1 MKTTIATCLAFV
13 KRSLDVKAE
22 FSMYYMKINGC
33 RYIVKWAWKK
43 KSREKFYK
51 MLLRIDPECEF
62 GCDPVWIGL
71 AFNDGVEYSF
81 LDDVLKRHL

>member
-13 KRSLDVKAE
+13 GRSLDVKAE

-33 RYIVKWAWKK
+33 QYIVKWAWKK
-43 KSREKFYK
+43 KSKEKFYK

-62 GCDPVWIGL
+62 NSDPVWVGI
-71 AFNDGVEYSF
+71 AFNDGVEFLF
-81 LDDVLKRHL
+81 LDSALKRHL

>member
-33 RYIVKWAWKK
+33 QYIVKWAWKK
-43 KSREKFYK
+43 KCREKFYK

-62 GCDPVWIGL
+62 DSDPVWIGS
-71 AFNDGVEYSF
+71 AFSVGVEYLF
-81 LDDVLKRHL
+81 LDSALKRHL

>member
-33 RYIVKWAWKK
+33 QYIVKWAWKMK
-43 KSREKFYK
+43 CREKFYE

-62 GCDPVWIGL
+62 NSDPVWIGL
-71 AFNDGVEYSF
+71 AFNDGVECSF

>member
-33 RYIVKWAWKK
+33 RYIVKWAWKM
-43 KSREKFYK
+43 KSREKFYE

-62 GCDPVWIGL
+62 GSDPVWIGL
-71 AFNDGVEYSF
+71 AFSDGIEYLF
-81 LDDVLKRHL
+81 LDSALERHL

>member
-33 RYIVKWAWKK
+33 HYIVKWAWKTK
-43 KSREKFYK
+43 CREKFYK

-62 GCDPVWIGL
+62 NSDPVWIGI
-71 AFNDGVEYSF
+71 AFNDGVEYLF
-81 LDDVLKRHL
+81 LDSALKRHL

>member
-33 RYIVKWAWKK
+33 HYIVKWAWKMK
-43 KSREKFYK
+43 CREKFYE

-62 GCDPVWIGL
+62 NSDPVWFGI
-71 AFNDGVEYSF
+71 AFNDGVEFLF
-81 LDDVLKRHL
+81 LDSALKRHL

>member
-13 KRSLDVKAE
+13 KRSLDVKAG

-33 RYIVKWAWKK
+33 QYIVKWAWKMK
-43 KSREKFYK
+43 CREKFYE

-62 GCDPVWIGL
+62 NSDPVWIGI
-71 AFNDGVEYSF
+71 AFYHGVEYLL
-81 LDDVLKRHL
+81 LDSALKRHL

>member
-33 RYIVKWAWKK
+33 QYIVKWASKMK
-43 KSREKFYK
+43 CREKFYE

-62 GCDPVWIGL
+62 NSGPVWIGI
-71 AFNDGVEYSF
+71 AFNDGVEYLF
-81 LDDVLKRHL
+81 LDSALKRHL

>member
-33 RYIVKWAWKK
+33 QYIVKWAWKMK
-43 KSREKFYK
+43 CREKFYK

-62 GCDPVWIGL
+62 NSDLVRIGF
-71 AFNDGVEYSF
+71 AFSVGVEYLF
-81 LDDVLKRHL
+81 LDSALKRHL

>member
-13 KRSLDVKAE
+13 KWSLDVKAE

-33 RYIVKWAWKK
+33 QYIVKWAWNMKC
-43 KSREKFYK
+43 REKFYK

-62 GCDPVWIGL
+62 NSDPVWIGF
-71 AFNDGVEYSF
+71 AFCVGVEYLF
-81 LDDVLKRHL
+81 LDSALKRHL

>member
-22 FSMYYMKINGC
+22 FSMYYMKINEC
-33 RYIVKWAWKK
+33 QYIVKWAWKK
-43 KSREKFYK
+43 KCREKFCK

-62 GCDPVWIGL
+62 DSDPVWIGF
-71 AFNDGVEYSF
+71 AFSVGVEYLF
-81 LDDVLKRHL
+81 LDSALKRHL

>member
-13 KRSLDVKAE
+13 ERSLDVKAE

-33 RYIVKWAWKK
+33 QYIVKWAWKMK
-43 KSREKFYK
+43 CREKFYK

-62 GCDPVWIGL
+62 GSDPVWIGF
-71 AFNDGVEYSF
+71 AFSVGVEYLF
-81 LDDVLKRHL
+81 LDSALKRHL